1 MTDLLS
7 HFFWA
12 ESGGRIHS
20 CQVKFELEAVHR
32 PFFKPGFPTPLREAM
47 VPWIDDWWP
56 IRSYPTVRHKDD
68 RNIEVIY
75 QIDPNWSK
83 LFKKDGWKMQNVA
96 DTLHGCVGVWLFF
109 HVCDVQEDLAI
120 FTSSTVLPSAILS
133 TCKKSNAWIPWCH
146 SCECQ
151 VATTL
156 PASHSGQGME
166 WMKDMKEGTGCIFW
180 WHLAAPFYALSLQD
194 HWMKRLQH
202 YDAVDEETRQVC
214 DHMLKDHSHV
224 FNSFHA
230 SLRKHI
236 SQT

>member
-7 HFFWA
+7 A
-12 ESGGRIHS
+12 ESGSRIHS

-47 VPWIDDWWP
+47 LPWIDDWWP

-75 QIDPNWSK
+75 QIDPNCSK
-83 LFKKDGWKMQNVA
+83 KMDERCRMLQIPCT
-96 DTLHGCVGVWLFF
+96 DVWVFDCFF

-202 YDAVDEETRQVC
+202 YDAVDEEMRQVC

-230 SLRKHI
+230 SLWKHI